1 MEMLTETQFQVLMI
15 LFDDKGYAG
24 WQLAEKLG
32 VEESNLNPLLKKLQE
47 KDFIFQGQP
56 RKSNRPKKSKKYKES
71 KKPNITTTSEGQK
84 KREGDYKEFPYYI
97 KKDLKILGSF
107 IKEMVVTN
115 KSYDI
120 GFPFRVIR
128 ASNYMKI
135 MRDTFKDD
143 FNMCLTDLFKD
154 LNISEIKC
162 CEIETPIITDINEI
176 LNSKE
181 LHLNS
186 KELHFLSFKEEM
198 SPIKDRQVSKK
209 LLKEMEIWWL
219 RYEFGRCLSE
229 DPINIKE
236 ILKMEDDIPEG
247 YTLGEDIC
255 KKILEAVNRMPDNEE
270 QPISVKSNPIAHDI

>member
-1 MEMLTETQFQVLMI
+1 MLTETQFKVLMI

-32 VEESNLNPLLKKLQE
+32 VEESNLNPLLKKLQK

-56 RKSNRPKKSKKYKES
+56 RKSNRPKKSKKYRES
-71 KKPNITTTSEGQK
+71 EKPSITTTSEGQK
-84 KREGDYKEFPYYI
+84 KREGDYKELPYYI

-115 KSYDI
+115 ESYDI

-128 ASNYMKI
+128 ASNYMRI

-143 FNMCLTDLFKD
+143 FNMCLTNLFRD
-154 LNISEIKC
+154 LNILDVKC
-162 CEIETPIITDINEI
+162 CIIEDIITDINEI

-181 LHLNS
+181 LH
-186 KELHFLSFKEEM
+186 FLSSKEEM

-229 DPINIKE
+229 DPININE
-236 ILKMEDDIPEG
+236 VLKMEDDIPEG
-247 YTLGEDIC
+247 YILGEDIQE
-255 KKILEAVNRMPDNEE
+255 KIREAVNRMPDHEE
-270 QPISVKSNPIAHDI
+270 QPISVKFNPIAHDI